1 MELVEVSIYRYLF
14 LSLVASCGC
23 VACLLLLRAS
33 CRSCGISYL
42 LLSLLGPLA
51 VSSAVGCITSLL
63 LSVVYRGRSCL
74 LLWSCYLIARSDH
87 RLAPWVPSGGPI
99 PDPQEGGGDFS
110 KRGERLTE
118 TRPVPIFMRE
128 VKKNVVF
135 QRKTGKIQLE
145 TVVFQR
151 KTGEN
156 GENLR

>member
-1 MELVEVSIYRYLF
+1 MASYCTLWLLYDL
-14 LSLVASCGC
+14 LSALVACDRLIVCSRLYLLACG
-23 VACLLLLRAS
+23 VLRAS
-33 CRSCGISYL
+33 CRYRGISYL
-42 LLSLLGPLA
+42 LLSF
-51 VSSAVGCITSLL
+51 
-63 LSVVYRGRSCL
+63 VVTVIRDVPTVATIR
-74 LLWSCYLIARSDH
+74 
-87 RLAPWVPSGGPI
+87 APWVPSG
-99 PDPQEGGGDFS
+99 DRQEGGGDFS